1 MPAYYFISFNL
12 VTTAGFDKRTVTQD
26 LMLLLVAQQ
35 GTFDPELSFVV
46 WTIWWDD
53 ALGIISNK
61 GVVYH
66 FQV

>member
-46 WTIWWDD
+46 
-53 ALGIISNK
+53 
-61 GVVYH
+61 
-66 FQV
+66 